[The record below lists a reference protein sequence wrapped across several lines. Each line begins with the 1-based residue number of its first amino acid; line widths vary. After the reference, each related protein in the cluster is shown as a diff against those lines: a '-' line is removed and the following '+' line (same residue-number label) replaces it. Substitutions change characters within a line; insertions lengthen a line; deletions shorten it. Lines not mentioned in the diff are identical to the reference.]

1 MKDMKELVL
10 SEENYTQEREL
21 VVEPYLKKRMTE
33 HYLERK
39 PRRKLYTVSYR
50 ADHPKAVVV
59 ISHGF
64 SESVKKYEEP
74 IYYFLQQGYH
84 VVMADH
90 CGHGYSYRMVKDP
103 SLVHVDHY
111 TRYVKDLIY
120 VIRYAKKEYAG
131 LPLVLF
137 GHSMGGGIAAE
148 TASQIPEEVDILLLS
163 SPMIRPLTGGF
174 PWPLVLAVSEAM
186 CLSGKGN
193 TYAMGQ
199 KPFAD
204 EETFETSA
212 CLSRSRFSYYY
223 DNVKRKNRRYQTC
236 AASYAWLRE
245 SLRMSCHLLM
255 TAWRKLTMPVLLT
268 QAGKDTYVSNKAQ
281 SDLIRKIQKKGNTHA
296 ELLYFQDAKH
306 ECYNGYDR
314 LVKNYWNQV
323 FEYLERKL
331 QCKCTD
337 SAK

>member
-1 MKDMKELVL
+1 MKELVL
-10 SEENYTQEREL
+10 SEEHYTQEREL

-148 TASQIPEEVDILLLS
+148 TASQIPE
-163 SPMIRPLTGGF
+163 
-174 PWPLVLAVSEAM
+174 
-186 CLSGKGN
+186 
-193 TYAMGQ
+193 
-199 KPFAD
+199 
-204 EETFETSA
+204 
-212 CLSRSRFSYYY
+212 
-223 DNVKRKNRRYQTC
+223 
-236 AASYAWLRE
+236 
-245 SLRMSCHLLM
+245 
-255 TAWRKLTMPVLLT
+255 
-268 QAGKDTYVSNKAQ
+268 
-281 SDLIRKIQKKGNTHA
+281 
-296 ELLYFQDAKH
+296 
-306 ECYNGYDR
+306 
-314 LVKNYWNQV
+314 
-323 FEYLERKL
+323 
-331 QCKCTD
+331 
-337 SAK
+337 